1 MVFELLGPSLELL
14 FEQFGFKLSL
24 KTILIMGDQMLSR
37 IEFLHKRHII
47 HRDIKPENF
56 LIGIGKKKNQIYLI
70 DYGLAKRFRD
80 PKTGLHIAYKDG
92 KKLTGTARYAS
103 IYTHLG
109 IEQSRR
115 DDLESL
121 AYTLIYLGTGFLPWQ
136 GVRAKSKE
144 EKYQKILE
152 KKINVKI
159 REDICKDLPEEFA
172 TFLQYTRNLQF
183 EEIPDYNH
191 LRELLAKMY
200 SKNNYELDMVCEW
213 TPMLEKKEHYRI
225 QRTQG
230 NNPNNIPINI
240 TKNVIANHNL
250 NNNKIQKEN
259 SKQDN
264 KQSNHSKDNEK

>member
-1 MVFELLGPSLELL
+1 
-14 FEQFGFKLSL
+14 
-24 KTILIMGDQMLSR
+24 MGDQMLSR

-56 LIGIGKKKNQIYLI
+56 LIGTGKKKNLIYII
-70 DYGLAKRFRD
+70 DFGLAKRFRD
-80 PKTGLHIAYKDG
+80 PKTGLHIPYKDG

-115 DDLESL
+115 DDLESF

-136 GVRAKSKE
+136 GVRAKSKD
-144 EKYQKILE
+144 EKYKKILE
-152 KKINVKI
+152 KKINAKV
-159 REDICKDLPEEFA
+159 REDICKDLPEEFSL
-172 TFLQYTRNLQF
+172 FLQYTRNLQF

-213 TPMLEKKEHYRI
+213 TPMLEKKEQSKRSKNTLGTI
-225 QRTQG
+225 TMNSSQMNLK
-230 NNPNNIPINI
+230 NN
-240 TKNVIANHNL
+240 TKDAKPEEKEEKKENDSNK
-250 NNNKIQKEN
+250 NNK
-259 SKQDN
+259 
-264 KQSNHSKDNEK
+264 